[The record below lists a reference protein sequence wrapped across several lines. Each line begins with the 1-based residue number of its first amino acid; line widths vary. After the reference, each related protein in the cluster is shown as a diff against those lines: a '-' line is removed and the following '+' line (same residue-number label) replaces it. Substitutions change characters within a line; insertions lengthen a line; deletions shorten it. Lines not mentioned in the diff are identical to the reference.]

1 MKLLRRLPL
10 LLVLALVA
18 AGLSLPLGLAYER
31 GLVYDE
37 GSSLRSDA
45 DGTRAL
51 FLLLEETGRR
61 PVRVRRAAPR
71 EPRGVLL
78 SVWPQEDTR
87 DEELLDWVRAGNVL
101 VLADA
106 LDEERQ
112 GQASASPSPSPSP
125 SPSSPA
131 PRASRSPRER
141 SLREALGL
149 GRERPALVRALGLE
163 LEAAATPAELPRDS
177 RLRDVLSEWDD
188 HEQARHYWRLRPRD
202 AHVLLGTAE
211 RPVLIE
217 FGLGKGQVVALSDAA
232 WLTNAGLPQRQR
244 LALALDLLLKPGLPI
259 LFDEYRHGLAEQPG
273 LAYVLARYGLLPTAF
288 AALALLALVA
298 WRTTP
303 AEAPPPPEGGEPVVV
318 RDSLVEARAGI
329 YVRTLRPAQAVA
341 LIEHDLRSGLRG
353 ALGSRAHSWR
363 DLRQR
368 LGERR
373 PALAGRLDALLKE
386 LSAARGRP
394 DATLASLV
402 PLLQRVAR
410 LLSQV

>member
-37 GSSLRSDA
+37 GSSLRSDG

-51 FLLLEETGRR
+51 FLVLEETGRR

-71 EPRGVLL
+71 EAKGVLL
-78 SVWPQEDTR
+78 SVWPREDTR
-87 DEELLDWVRAGNVL
+87 DDELLDWVRAGNVL

-106 LDEERQ
+106 LDEERA
-112 GQASASPSPSPSP
+112 GEARPLPSP
-125 SPSSPA
+125 SPSSSP
-131 PRASRSPRER
+131 SPRPSPSPRQR

-149 GRERPALVRALGLE
+149 GRERPALVQALGLQ
-163 LEAAATPAELPRDS
+163 LEAAATPAELSQDS
-177 RLRDVLSEWDD
+177 PLRDVLRAWDV

-202 AHVLLGTAE
+202 ARVLLGTAE

-244 LALALDLLLKPGLPI
+244 LALALQLLLKPGLPI

-288 AALALLALVA
+288 AALGLLALVA

-329 YVRTLRPAQAVA
+329 YARTLRPAQAVS
-341 LIEHDLRSGLRG
+341 LIEHDLRAGLG
-353 ALGSRAHSWR
+353 EALGSRAHSWR

-368 LGERR
+368 LSERR
-373 PALAGRLDALLKE
+373 PALAGRLDALQKE
-386 LSAARGRP
+386 LSAARSRP
-394 DATLASLV
+394 DAPLASLV
-402 PLLQRVAR
+402 PLTQRVAR
-410 LLSQV
+410 LLAQV